1 MEETVPSQ
9 RGMSGVSAAS
19 AAGGRRLTVLL
30 LAVMGYFWVTLS
42 PLPDMSGLTSDTPWG
57 GTSNVINQIVVL
69 AMFGVLLSCVGTR
82 GAWGL
87 LFQQRLLLAALLF
100 WFLITAILGDDPGSA
115 LRRVIFG
122 VIVIFCANAFL
133 LLPRNQTQFNAVI
146 AAVLCVVVLL
156 SYFGVAAMPGRAIHQ
171 ATDGLE
177 SSLAGDWRGIYSH
190 KNITAAA
197 MAMSVF
203 FGLYLAATGSRRLGW
218 FLAAGALLFV
228 LFSGGKTSTIMV
240 PFTLLVAWLFERCR
254 SLRALLVW
262 GTLIV
267 ANTIMIGAAVSD
279 QIGGALS
286 SLGIDA
292 TFTERSSIWRL
303 AMSAIAERPLLG
315 HGFQSF
321 WQTDKLF
328 TGQAATETWAVTA
341 ANAHNGY
348 IEAVINAGV
357 PGLILTLL
365 WLVRSPMRSAA
376 DALDGG
382 NNIHLTRLFLRIWL
396 FGIFLACLESAFYVN
411 TGPVW
416 FAILIGVLG
425 LGLQARSTLA
435 LDGETAGHPAA
446 PMRPVTPGSAAPQ
459 PAHPVVQPAIRI
471 GSKMTGSPVIRIS
484 RGAG

>member
-1 MEETVPSQ
+1 
-9 RGMSGVSAAS
+9 MSGVSATP
-19 AAGGRRLTVLL
+19 AAGDRRLSVLL
-30 LAVMGYFWVTLS
+30 LAVMGYFWITLS

-57 GTSNVINQIVVL
+57 ATSNVINQIVVL
-69 AMFGVLLSCVGTR
+69 AMFAALLAGVRMR

-87 LFQQRLLLAALLF
+87 LFQQRALLSVLLF
-100 WFLITAILGDDPGSA
+100 WFLLTAVLGDDPGSA
-115 LRRVIFG
+115 LRRVVFG

-133 LLPRNQTQFNAVI
+133 LLPRNQIQFNAVI
-146 AAVLCVVVLL
+146 AAVLGVVVLL
-156 SYFGVAAMPGRAIHQ
+156 SYFGVVAMPVRAIHQ

-203 FGLYLAATGSRRLGW
+203 FGLYLAATGSKRLGW
-218 FLAAGALLFV
+218 FLAAGSLLFV

-240 PFTLLVAWLFERCR
+240 PFTLLVAWLFERCKN
-254 SLRALLVW
+254 LRGLLVW

-267 ANTIMIGAAVSD
+267 ANTILIGAAVSD
-279 QIGGALS
+279 SIHGTLEN
-286 SLGIDA
+286 LGIDA

-303 AMSAIAERPLLG
+303 AISAISDRPLLG
-315 HGFQSF
+315 YGFQSF
-321 WQTDKLF
+321 WQTDRLF
-328 TGQAATETWAVTA
+328 TGQAAAETWAVTA
-341 ANAHNGY
+341 ANAHNGF
-348 IEAVINAGV
+348 IEALINAGV

-365 WLVRSPMRSAA
+365 WLVRAPMRSAA
-376 DALDGG
+376 DALDGV
-382 NNIHLTRLFLRIWL
+382 NDIHLTRLFLRIWL

-411 TGPVW
+411 TGPIW
-416 FAILIGVLG
+416 FTILIGVFG

-435 LDGETAGHPAA
+435 PDNEGAA
-446 PMRPVTPGSAAPQ
+446 DNSLPPVRPVAEAATAL
-459 PAHPVVQPAIRI
+459 PAYPIVQPAIRI